1 MSIAQYTKDNTNSLL
16 APIWIRSPV
25 LTQLL
30 GLSPLLAISTTA
42 TKGLVL
48 GLTSAVICL
57 SAVAVDTILHAKI
70 RPAWRYVWYLFLTSS
85 LTTGIDLVLQL
96 TRLPLHGE
104 LGFYLPLLACNFAI
118 LIHLETSNNK
128 RSDATSSYTLGSSL
142 SYCFGIIL
150 ALTLFSSFR
159 ELVIFGSIFRD
170 WSLLTSAASS
180 SSIENAVY
188 ASSEQLIP
196 FASLQPGAFVLLGL
210 FLAAKKMIDNYFNL
224 GDKKIPTSI
233 KKVERARVTGK
244 L

>member
-85 LTTGIDLVLQL
+85 LTTGIDLFLQL

-170 WSLLTSAASS
+170 WPLLTSAANG
-180 SSIENAVY
+180 SIENAVY

-210 FLAAKKMIDNYFNL
+210 FLAAKKMIDNHFNL
-224 GDKKIPTSI
+224 RNKKISTSI
-233 KKVERARVTGK
+233 QKVERARVTGK

>member
-1 MSIAQYTKDNTNSLL
+1 MSIAHYTKDNTNSLL

-42 TKGLVL
+42 TKGMVL
-48 GLTSAVICL
+48 GLISAVICL
-57 SAVAVDTILHAKI
+57 SAVTVDKALHSRI

-96 TRLPLHGE
+96 TRLPLHGQ
-104 LGFYLPLLACNFAI
+104 LGLYLPLLACNFAI

-128 RSDATSSYTLGSSL
+128 RNDATSSYRFGSSL

-159 ELVIFGSIFRD
+159 ELVVFGSIFRD
-170 WSLLTSAASS
+170 WSLLTSAAN

-188 ASSEQLIP
+188 ANSEQLIP

-210 FLAAKKMIDNYFNL
+210 FLAAKKMIDNRFNL
-224 GDKKIPTSI
+224 RNKKIPTRI